1 MTLCVTQMEIPYT
14 PGMLLTKIFRTLVTI
29 WKTLLT
35 ELINGM

>member
-1 MTLCVTQMEIPYT
+1 MTLHVTQVEILHT
-14 PGMLLTKIFRTLVTI
+14 SGMLLTKIFRTLMTI